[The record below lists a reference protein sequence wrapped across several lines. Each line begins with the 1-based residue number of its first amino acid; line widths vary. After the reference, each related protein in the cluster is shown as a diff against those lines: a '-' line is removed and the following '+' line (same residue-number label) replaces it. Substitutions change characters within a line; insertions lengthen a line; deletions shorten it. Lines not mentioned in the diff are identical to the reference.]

1 MRKPL
6 RQASLLT
13 LVAFSGQL
21 SSPVLADQLADRLN
35 RELNFLT
42 SDQQNIVRNVD
53 LITTKILTDTE
64 NMVSD
69 SISTGQAGLKK
80 PQTPAKDSK
89 ASTDGEL
96 EDFDLDSLDPSKAQ
110 NAAKPGEF
118 KPARKRAR

>member
-6 RQASLLT
+6 RQASLVT
-13 LVAFSGQL
+13 LVAFSGLL
-21 SSPVLADQLADRLN
+21 SNPLQADQLADRLN
-35 RELNFLT
+35 RELNFIT

-80 PQTPAKDSK
+80 PQAKDSK

-96 EDFDLDSLDPSKAQ
+96 EDFNLDSLEPSKASEST
-110 NAAKPGEF
+110 KPGEF